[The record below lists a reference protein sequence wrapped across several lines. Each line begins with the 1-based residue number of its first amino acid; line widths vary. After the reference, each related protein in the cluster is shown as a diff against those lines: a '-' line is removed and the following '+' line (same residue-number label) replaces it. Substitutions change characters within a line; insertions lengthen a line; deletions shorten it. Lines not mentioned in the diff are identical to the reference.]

1 MASRDI
7 DFEDREIQPKG
18 HHIARQADITLAT
31 ADDLQFG
38 VDDAYG
44 YDLGPSDGIGSED
57 YELGL
62 SFGDPETPR
71 ERSEA
76 ADDMSVE
83 VGRDAAP
90 PRAPRESLD
99 SHLLGQGVEEL
110 ELLSHHSRAP
120 SEHPFADDM
129 GFGFGPEDGLNI
141 DLHLDLDDHPV
152 SDGGKT
158 PGQTRSPSRA
168 CASDVD
174 SSSLRPVTNFSSSI
188 TAKRSAPYSASR
200 CRDGSPDSG
209 RRKAGRAT

>member
-1 MASRDI
+1 MAPRDI

-120 SEHPFADDM
+120 SEHPFADDT
-129 GFGFGPEDGLNI
+129 GFGFGPEDGLQHI
-141 DLHLDLDDHPV
+141 DLGLEDPV

-158 PGQTRSPSRA
+158 PEQTRSPSRA
-168 CASDVD
+168 CASHVD
-174 SSSLRPVTNFSSSI
+174 SSSSSN
-188 TAKRSAPYSASR
+188 Y
-200 CRDGSPDSG
+200 
-209 RRKAGRAT
+209 

>member
-1 MASRDI
+1 MYLRDI

-76 ADDMSVE
+76 DDLSVE

-90 PRAPRESLD
+90 LRAPRESLD
-99 SHLLGQGVEEL
+99 SHLLGKGPEEL
-110 ELLSHHSRAP
+110 EVLSHHSRAP
-120 SEHPFADDM
+120 SENPFADDM
-129 GFGFGPEDGLNI
+129 GFGFGPEEGLNI
-141 DLHLDLDDHPV
+141 DLDLDFDDHPV
-152 SDGGKT
+152 SEGGKT
-158 PGQTRSPSRA
+158 PEQTRSLSRA
-168 CASDVD
+168 CASHVSFLCPTTHIG
-174 SSSLRPVTNFSSSI
+174 SSVAAERCPAYASS
-188 TAKRSAPYSASR
+188 RR
-200 CRDGSPDSG
+200 RDGCPNG
-209 RRKAGRAT
+209 GHRKAGRTS